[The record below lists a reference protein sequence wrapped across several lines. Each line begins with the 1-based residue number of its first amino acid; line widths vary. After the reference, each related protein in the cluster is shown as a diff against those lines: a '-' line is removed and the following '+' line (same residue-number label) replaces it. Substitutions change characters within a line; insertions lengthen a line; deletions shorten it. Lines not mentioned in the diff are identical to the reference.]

1 MDLREIAAA
10 YQSIYLSE
18 EVEEEGVKQIV
29 FEDLSQEEVDNFV
42 EEIVDELFEEGF
54 SIEDIEEAFNDYI
67 DEECSFL
74 TEARAAKRQPLEFI
88 SYSIKSG
95 LRNPIFFRLP
105 VLSRS

>member
-54 SIEDIEEAFNDYI
+54 SIETLKKHSMII
-67 DEECSFL
+67 L
-74 TEARAAKRQPLEFI
+74 M
-88 SYSIKSG
+88 KS
-95 LRNPIFFRLP
+95 
-105 VLSRS
+105 VLS